1 MLLPPLVMMS
11 SQEADHRHIEILEEV
26 VRLVGH
32 FSMGSAISLAHKSD
46 SLPVRNDHG
55 SSDLA
60 CCSVK

>member
-32 FSMGSAISLAHKSD
+32 FSMGLCDFAGTQ
-46 SLPVRNDHG
+46 VR
-55 SSDLA
+55 
-60 CCSVK
+60 